1 MKNTT
6 TMIYL
11 LLIIIFALGIGMIIN
26 KINIIEGLGVG
37 GLGVGGLGVGGLGG
51 PGLDGLGVGPVGD
64 GVIRNN
70 IVRNNAIYYGGNE
83 TNVYPLIGQRLH
95 PYIN

>member
-26 KINIIEGLGVG
+26 KINIIEGLVG
-37 GLGVGGLGVGGLGG
+37 RGLGVGGLGLGVA
-51 PGLDGLGVGPVGD
+51 GLGVGPVGD

-83 TNVYPLIGQRLH
+83 TNVYPLLGQRIF

>member
-6 TMIYL
+6 TMVYF
-11 LLIIIFALGIGMIIN
+11 LLIIIFVLGIGMIIN
-26 KINIIEGLGVG
+26 KINIIEGLVG
-37 GLGVGGLGVGGLGG
+37 RGLGVGGLGVG
-51 PGLDGLGVGPVGD
+51 PVGG

-83 TNVYPLIGQRLH
+83 DNVYPLLGQRIF